1 VAAKISSL
9 LPYLDAE
16 NSTFYLRLLP
26 ASEDASALQ
35 KLSYPF
41 LVVSDSNHF
50 HRLIAA
56 QLVTDTG
63 SNIRD
68 IFFLVQKDK
77 YAFQKDSLWPISNG
91 EIDRYWQDTFTFYSN
106 EHRNS
111 SLIPLMNQLD
121 ESGQLIPFD
130 PLFYCKLK
138 QHYFQPPCPRCG
150 APLRQCRDDAVLTG
164 VGLSP
169 YATSLKRYLF
179 CSPCLAASGDPKFYA
194 YQFEGADPSMVTDF
208 DGLIREWGSL
218 VQAPTGLSAFPC
230 GRCSN
235 IAQCYGSENL
245 VSTRIAPFSFYAF
258 HLLVFEAMSLK
269 APDFLALVAGSSFL
283 ELEEHLAKESE
294 PGRINRLQAV
304 NRNMLPGLAFMFG
317 QGEKHFFEVL
327 YLKLSFL
334 AELTQIVL
342 MEAAVFGRDI
352 DHLAM
357 DSVWIRLDAD
367 GRRLPYTWNFK
378 VDIIDIVSSMSEDAS
393 PPHDHYARNRHFLG
407 LVWSHALLVN
417 GRQTIS
423 KVYSDL
429 KKVMQQSDAWRD
441 WSMKDLTDE
450 SMQPTFS
457 PRNIFWNPEGW
468 PLREPWTLLWERSL
482 GLGFSLLR
490 EGFQGDRDW
499 SKEAFLQELETLRAE
514 VKERLF
520 QEEQIQEPGQERGES
535 RSEVDA
541 IVPMLE
547 RIREKWSALT
557 PPEPVDTGPPAA
569 VATPEIPD
577 HPLFEGV
584 AYAEDIITETII
596 ISPSKPLPEALGLV
610 AEKNGQ
616 PADAGMEATVYGGS
630 PGEAGPA
637 DADVL
642 AETVILGAATLEPGK
657 AVLGGVAGE
666 PEGASPP
673 PGEVS
678 EEDSLAATVMIGA
691 AKVQPE
697 ERAKPDAAPS
707 DADKPEKAGEV
718 LTPDDL
724 LETVLA
730 VPGKPRPTERKDT
743 HD

>member
-26 ASEDASALQ
+26 ASGDASALQ
-35 KLSYPF
+35 KMSYPF
-41 LVVSDSNHF
+41 LVLSDSNHF

-63 SNIRD
+63 SHIRD

-77 YAFQKDSLWPISNG
+77 YAFQRDSLWPISNR

-111 SLIPLMNQLD
+111 SLIPLLNQLD
-121 ESGQLIPFD
+121 ESGKLIPFD

-150 APLRQCRDDAVLTG
+150 APLRQCCDDAVLSG

-179 CSPCLAASGDPKFYA
+179 CSPCLLATGDPKFYA
-194 YQFEGADPSMVTDF
+194 YQFEGTDPSMVTDF
-208 DGLIREWGSL
+208 DGLIRGWGSL
-218 VQAPTGLSAFPC
+218 VQAPISPSEFPC

-235 IAQCYGSENL
+235 REQCYGSEHL

-258 HLLVFEAMSLK
+258 HLLVFEAMSLH
-269 APDFLALVAGSSFL
+269 APDFLALVGGSSFF
-283 ELEEHLAKESE
+283 ELEEHLAKERE
-294 PGRINRLQAV
+294 PGRINRLQSV
-304 NRNMLPGLAFMFG
+304 NRNTLPGLPFLFG

-334 AELTQIVL
+334 AELAQIVL
-342 MEAAVFGRDI
+342 MEAAAFGRDI

-367 GRRLPYTWNFK
+367 GRRLPSTWNFK
-378 VDIIDIVSSMSEDAS
+378 VDIIDIVSTMSEDAS
-393 PPHDHYARNRHFLG
+393 PPPGPYARNRDFLG
-407 LVWSHALLVN
+407 RVWFYTLLVN
-417 GRQTIS
+417 GRQRIAQ
-423 KVYSDL
+423 VYSDL

-457 PRNIFWNPEGW
+457 PWNIFWNPEGS
-468 PLREPWTLLWERSL
+468 PLREPWPLLWERSL

-490 EGFQGDRDW
+490 EDFQSGRDW
-499 SKEAFLQELETLRAE
+499 SKEAFLQELEDLRQE

-520 QEEQIQEPGQERGES
+520 QEEPIQESGQERGEF

-569 VATPEIPD
+569 VATPEIPV
-577 HPLFEGV
+577 PPQFEGV

-616 PADAGMEATVYGGS
+616 QADVDVEATVYGGS
-630 PGEAGPA
+630 PGEAGSA
-637 DADVL
+637 DADEL
-642 AETVILGAATLEPGK
+642 AETVILGAATLESGK
-657 AVLGGVAGE
+657 AVLGGVAEE
-666 PEGASPP
+666 PEGVSPP

-678 EEDSLAATVMIGA
+678 EEDFLAATVMIGA
-691 AKVQPE
+691 PKVQPE
-697 ERAKPDAAPS
+697 ERVKPDAAPR
-707 DADKPEKAGEV
+707 DAEKPEKAGEV
-718 LTPDDL
+718 FNPDDL
-724 LETVLA
+724 LETVLV
-730 VPGKPRPTERKDT
+730 VPGKPRPTDKKDA